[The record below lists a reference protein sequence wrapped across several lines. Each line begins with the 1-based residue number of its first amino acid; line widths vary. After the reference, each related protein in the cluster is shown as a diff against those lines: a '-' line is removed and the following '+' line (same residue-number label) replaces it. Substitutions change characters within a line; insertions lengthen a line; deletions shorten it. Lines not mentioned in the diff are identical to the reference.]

1 MRKALLLASAGAVAV
16 CGFGFSIAGATPAP
30 PTTECPPIDLDHSA
44 SVVTT
49 LPKEEC
55 PPPTTEAPP
64 ETTAPKPPETTTAPT
79 EVVTPAAPVA
89 STPQFTG

>member
-1 MRKALLLASAGAVAV
+1 MRKVLLLASAGAVAV

-30 PTTECPPIDLDHSA
+30 PTTECPPIDMDHSA
-44 SVVTT
+44 SVVT
-49 LPKEEC
+49 LPKDEC

-79 EVVTPAAPVA
+79 EVVTPATPVA

>member
-30 PTTECPPIDLDHSA
+30 PTTECPPIDMDHSA
-44 SVVTT
+44 SIVT
-49 LPKEEC
+49 LPC

-64 ETTAPKPPETTTAPT
+64 ETTAPKPPETNAL
-79 EVVTPAAPVA
+79 ELVVTPAAPVA